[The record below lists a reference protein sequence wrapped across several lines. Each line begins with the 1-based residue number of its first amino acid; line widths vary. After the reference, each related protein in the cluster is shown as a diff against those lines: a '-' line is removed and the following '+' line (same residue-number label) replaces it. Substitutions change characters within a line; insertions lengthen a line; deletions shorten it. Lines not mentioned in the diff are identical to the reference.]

1 MIVNNSDINPIKK
14 EINKPAQ
21 KVRPQNSAP
30 ENIQKAEAAAVPA
43 DTLKAYA
50 GIEDKNK
57 KVSQEEVVEYLKN
70 TGLKNEQL
78 CEEILKNLG
87 DENGEIT
94 QLSFDFLKSFQSKN
108 NPLC

>member
-30 ENIQKAEAAAVPA
+30 ESPQKEEAAAVPA

-57 KVSQEEVVEYLKN
+57 KISQEETK
-70 TGLKNEQL
+70 
-78 CEEILKNLG
+78 
-87 DENGEIT
+87 
-94 QLSFDFLKSFQSKN
+94 
-108 NPLC
+108 